1 MADKKIGCFGLL
13 GILLLIGFFISMFD
27 KGGEKHDSPVMK
39 GVKNELSSP
48 APSKVDEKPDP
59 FDSMTPSEHLKIA
72 KEEINKYDFKKGK
85 MGSLAEAKRHL
96 AAISEKSPEYN
107 EVKKLDPKIKRLE
120 IEIDLQAKIITEK
133 LMESNRKKHA
143 KEL

>member
-48 APSKVDEKPDP
+48 APSKVEKKPDP
-59 FDSMTPSEHLKIA
+59 F
-72 KEEINKYDFKKGK
+72 
-85 MGSLAEAKRHL
+85 
-96 AAISEKSPEYN
+96 
-107 EVKKLDPKIKRLE
+107 
-120 IEIDLQAKIITEK
+120 
-133 LMESNRKKHA
+133 
-143 KEL
+143 